1 MIKSN
6 FIISNTEP
14 STNSVWYDPTTEEIR
29 VYNNGWKPI
38 SIRNKDKEDENALN
52 KEIEENKIAINTNKK
67 AIDNII
73 TFLSQG
79 VLPVLNT
86 SVVLTSSNEVIKQMY
101 LQLKAYLLNI
111 KEGGSNE
118 IIDTISD
125 NPNIL
130 TLHEYLLYL
139 LLIGQQDEDDVS
151 AE

>member
-29 VYNNGWKPI
+29 VYNNGWKQI

-52 KEIEENKIAINTNKK
+52 KYIEENKIAINTNKK

-111 KEGGSNE
+111 KEGGSDE

-139 LLIGQQDEDDVS
+139 LLLGQQDEDDVP

>member
-14 STNSVWYDPTTEEIR
+14 STNSVWYNPTIGEIS
-29 VYNNGWKPI
+29 VYDNGWKPI
-38 SIRNKDKEDENALN
+38 SIRNKDKEDEGALN
-52 KEIEENKIAINTNKK
+52 KEIEEIKIAINTNKK

-73 TFLSQG
+73 NFLSQG
-79 VLPVLNT
+79 LLPVLNT
-86 SVVLTSSNEVIKQMY
+86 SVVLTSSNQTTQQIY
-101 LQLKAYLLNI
+101 LQLKANLLNI

-118 IIDTISD
+118 LIDTISD
-125 NPNIL
+125 DPNIL

-139 LLIGQQDEDDVS
+139 LLIGQQDEDDVP